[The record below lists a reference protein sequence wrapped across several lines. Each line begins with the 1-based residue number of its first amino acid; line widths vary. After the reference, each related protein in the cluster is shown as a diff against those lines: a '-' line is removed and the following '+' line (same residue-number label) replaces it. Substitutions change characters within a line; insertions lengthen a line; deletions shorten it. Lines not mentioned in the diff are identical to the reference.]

1 MHDIIKEYKM
11 DWKDVLYVVSGSFL
25 LSYSFQVFL
34 LPNDIISGGIASL
47 SIILF
52 EILGISPALI
62 QYAFNIPL
70 LILSFVFLG
79 KDVAFKTILG
89 SMLYP
94 LFTGLIGFLQPLT
107 TDQMLGAIFGG
118 IITGIGVGLVYKGKG
133 STGGTSTIAQL
144 ISKYT
149 GVTLGNATLL
159 ADGIIIVIGFFTF
172 DLEAILFGII
182 SLLVSSKMI
191 DVVLVGGTTSK
202 TVLIIS
208 DQTDI
213 IRQEILD
220 NFERGV
226 TLLDARGGY
235 QNDSKEMMMVVISER
250 EITAMQE
257 MIIKHDDDAFVV
269 FMSASEV
276 LGRGFSLDKFVPTN
290 QRQ

>member
-11 DWKDVLYVVSGSFL
+11 DWKDVLYVISGSFL
-25 LSYSFQVFL
+25 LAYSFQVFL

-47 SIILF
+47 SIILN

-79 KDVAFKTILG
+79 KDIAFKTILG
-89 SMLYP
+89 TMIYP
-94 LFTGLIGFLQPLT
+94 FFTGLISFLQPLT

-182 SLLVSSKMI
+182 SLLVASKMI

>member
-11 DWKDVLYVVSGSFL
+11 DWKDVLYVISGSFL
-25 LSYSFQVFL
+25 LAYSFQVFL

-47 SIILF
+47 SIILN

-70 LILSFVFLG
+70 LLLSYFFLG

-89 SMLYP
+89 TMIYP
-94 LFTGLIGFLQPLT
+94 FFTGLISFLEPLT

-118 IITGIGVGLVYKGKG
+118 IITGIGVGLVYRGKG

-144 ISKYT
+144 IAKYT
-149 GVTLGNATLL
+149 GVTLGNATLM

-182 SLLVSSKMI
+182 SLVVASKMI

-276 LGRGFSLDKFVPTN
+276 LGRGFSLEKYVPTN

>member
-94 LFTGLIGFLQPLT
+94 LFTGLISFLQPLT

-182 SLLVSSKMI
+182 SLLVASKMI

>member
-94 LFTGLIGFLQPLT
+94 LFTGLISFLQPLT